1 MALSV
6 LWVGLVILSTG
17 FGAASGRMDAV
28 ADAALSGAASA
39 VEICVSMAG
48 AVCLWSGVMEFMR
61 QAGLIEILSNLLRP
75 FLILLFPNAGRDAET
90 MAALSG
96 NFSANLLGLGN
107 AATPLG
113 IRAALRMA
121 RDSENYIASD
131 ELCRLVIL
139 NTASVQLIPATAAAL
154 RSAAGCR
161 TPFDILPAVWI
172 TSILSVTAGLT
183 ADFIFRRVFK

>member
-6 LWVGLVILSTG
+6 LWAGLVILSTG

-61 QAGLIEILSNLLRP
+61 QAGLIEILSNFLRP
-75 FLILLFPNAGRDAET
+75 FLILLFPNAGQDSET

-121 RDSENYIASD
+121 RDSEKHTASD

-172 TSILSVTAGLT
+172 TSILSVTAGLV

>member
-6 LWVGLVILSTG
+6 LWAGLVILSTG

-61 QAGLIEILSNLLRP
+61 QAGLIEILSNFLRP
-75 FLILLFPNAGRDAET
+75 FLILLFPNAGQDSET
-90 MAALSG
+90 MAVLSG

-121 RDSENYIASD
+121 QDTQNHTASD

-172 TSILSVTAGLT
+172 TSILSVTAGLVT
-183 ADFIFRRVFK
+183 DFIFRRVFK

>member
-6 LWVGLVILSTG
+6 LWAGLVILSTG

-61 QAGLIEILSNLLRP
+61 QAGLIEILSNFLRP
-75 FLILLFPNAGRDAET
+75 VLILLFPNAGQDSET

-121 RDSENYIASD
+121 RDSENHTASD

-139 NTASVQLIPATAAAL
+139 NTASVQFIPATAAAL

-172 TSILSVTAGLT
+172 TSILSVTAGLV

>member
-6 LWVGLVILSTG
+6 LWAGLVILSTG

-61 QAGLIEILSNLLRP
+61 QAGLIEILSNFLRP

-121 RDSENYIASD
+121 RDSENHTASD